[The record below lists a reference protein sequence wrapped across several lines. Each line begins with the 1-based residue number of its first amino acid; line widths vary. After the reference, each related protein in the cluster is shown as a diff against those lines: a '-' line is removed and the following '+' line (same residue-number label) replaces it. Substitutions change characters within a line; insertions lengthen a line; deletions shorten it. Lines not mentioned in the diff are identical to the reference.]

1 MAGKSWIKVAN
12 EWHLWPG
19 LAITVVAIISTVF
32 FLLIGAFRER
42 LCSVARVASGALR
55 FAGLG

>member
-1 MAGKSWIKVAN
+1 MAGKSWIKVVN

-32 FLLIGAFRER
+32 FLLIGAFR
-42 LCSVARVASGALR
+42 
-55 FAGLG
+55 